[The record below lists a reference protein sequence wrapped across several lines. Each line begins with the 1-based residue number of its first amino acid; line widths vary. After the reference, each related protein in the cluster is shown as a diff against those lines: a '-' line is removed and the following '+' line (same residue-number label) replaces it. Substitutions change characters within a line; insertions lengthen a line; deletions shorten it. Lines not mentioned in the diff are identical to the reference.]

1 MGQRLGQV
9 MFPQGLYNLPIPEHL
24 GPDNYDDRRF
34 LQRAKIKL
42 TRSLVPR
49 RCHVSGKWMW
59 LTHAYCADYIISG
72 PGDPAIWTRWYSREE
87 MLVLKLKGY

>member
-1 MGQRLGQV
+1 
-9 MFPQGLYNLPIPEHL
+9 MFPQGLYNLPIPGYTQQYI
-24 GPDNYDDRRF
+24 GPDEYGDQQF
-34 LQRAKIKL
+34 LSRAQTKL

-49 RCHVSGKWMW
+49 RCYVSGRWIW
-59 LTHAYCADYIISG
+59 LRLAYCADYIISG

>member
-1 MGQRLGQV
+1 
-9 MFPQGLYNLPIPEHL
+9 MFPQGLYNSMPIPEHI
-24 GPDNYDDRRF
+24 GPDQYNDKSF
-34 LQRAKIKL
+34 LSRSEIKL

-49 RCHVSGKWMW
+49 RCHISRKWMW
-59 LTHAYCADYIISG
+59 FTHAYCADYIISG